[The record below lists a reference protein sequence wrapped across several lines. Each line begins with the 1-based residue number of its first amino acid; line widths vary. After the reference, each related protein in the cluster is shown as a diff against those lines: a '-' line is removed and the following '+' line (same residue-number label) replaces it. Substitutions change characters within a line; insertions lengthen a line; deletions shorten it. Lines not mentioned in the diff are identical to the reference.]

1 MTNPVRQSQ
10 TTLMDRY
17 QAYRTRR
24 FLKQERSWSKLL
36 PGWRTRSRRR
46 ILVVGLAISFA
57 FMFAVSVLCAFGV
70 QRAPL
75 LWLPAC
81 LLFFPLWIPLQIVSG
96 RQGDAPRATLDEFEI
111 AQRDSAR
118 SVGLTA
124 TQNLMMIP
132 IFYLLSDRRRS
143 GHPWARREHGVRRRV
158 DGADHAARRWV
169 PAGDYPRLDPAG
181 SAAGGLS
188 PIARLPPRQEAD

>member
-36 PGWRTRSRRR
+36 PGWRCRSRRR

-81 LLFFPLWIPLQIVSG
+81 LLFFPLWTPCRSC
-96 RQGDAPRATLDEFEI
+96 RGDRAMPHGQPWTNL
-111 AQRDSAR
+111 RSRSA
-118 SVGLTA
+118 TA
-124 TQNLMMIP
+124 LGP
-132 IFYLLSDRRRS
+132 SASRR
-143 GHPWARREHGVRRRV
+143 PKT
-158 DGADHAARRWV
+158 
-169 PAGDYPRLDPAG
+169 
-181 SAAGGLS
+181 
-188 PIARLPPRQEAD
+188 

>member
-36 PGWRTRSRRR
+36 PGWRCRSRRR

-81 LLFFPLWIPLQIVSG
+81 LLFFPLWITLQIVSG
-96 RQGDAPRATLDEFEI
+96 RQGDAPRATLDELEI

-132 IFYLLSDRRRS
+132 ILYLI
-143 GHPWARREHGVRRRV
+143 V
-158 DGADHAARRWV
+158 GAVVTRGQDENMA
-169 PAGDYPRLDPAG
+169 Y
-181 SAAGGLS
+181 AGGLM
-188 PIARLPPRQEAD
+188 ALTMLLVGGCLPAIILGWTRPDPLPED